1 MDIKIISKYQTE
13 IENQYKMINEYFNG
27 YQSNNN
33 SNNIILTGSGAILYY
48 LIISEMFDL
57 IEPIEELEFIVTC
70 DSDTSF
76 NCKIMSPFIGDFKK
90 MNDEL
95 KYQDLWG
102 DIVIRKFKLTQ
113 SNDYIFYSR
122 INNIK
127 IIKLN
132 QLENNNL
139 VTKISEK
146 LNKFNI
152 LESDKI
158 SLYKIVYDDKPSNKI
173 KFDIE
178 IISKPKIELEFGKPI
193 E

>member
-1 MDIKIISKYQTE
+1 
-13 IENQYKMINEYFNG
+13 MINEYFNG

-90 MNDEL
+90 MHEHEL

-152 LESDKI
+152 LESDKV
-158 SLYKIVYDDKPSNKI
+158 SLYKIVYDNKPSNKI

-178 IISKPKIELEFGKPI
+178 IISKPKIEIEFGKPI